1 MIIFLAAIS
10 ILVYAVIVAVA
21 TLVIK
26 KVWLTHKKK
35 AKIQTYAYSHPQNY
49 QDKKGTIHS
58 PTGWIWDE
66 ETKTWVP
73 PDSLVKESKEQ
84 WEWDPVKK
92 IWIDKT
98 K

>member
-1 MIIFLAAIS
+1 MIIIWAAIS

-49 QDKKGTIHS
+49 KDRKGT
-58 PTGWIWDE
+58 
-66 ETKTWVP
+66 
-73 PDSLVKESKEQ
+73 
-84 WEWDPVKK
+84 
-92 IWIDKT
+92 
-98 K
+98 